1 MVKKMKVTVKKKDP
15 NASVSVTIATEFI
28 KLESAMKLANIIPSG
43 GTAKMVIQDGL
54 VEVNGEVCTMRG
66 KKLYPGDRFSYEGQS
81 YLISVH
87 APQ

>member
-1 MVKKMKVTVKKKDP
+1 MKVIVKKKDP
-15 NASVSVTIATEFI
+15 NEKIPVVIGTEFI
-28 KLESAMKLANIIPSG
+28 KLESAMKLANIMPSG

-66 KKLYPGDRFSYEGQS
+66 KKLYPGDKFEFEGIN

-87 APQ
+87 EHS